1 MAAPGTRSD
10 PLMGFNFLVSLI
22 DATGAGAGNGA
33 TGGGPTGGTGAAA
46 AGAAGTVA
54 AGFSEVTG
62 LEATLQV
69 EEYSEGG
76 ENRFVH
82 KFPTRMT
89 WANLVLKHGIGI
101 DRTLWA
107 WHWDYVNGRG
117 KRRDGLIVLTDEQ
130 RKPVKTWM
138 FRRGFPLKWTG
149 PALNAQQGSVAIESI
164 EVVHEGLELMPA

>member
-1 MAAPGTRSD
+1 MATPGGRSD

-22 DATGAGAGNGA
+22 DTTASGGGTGAGSGGAAGTGGAGNG
-33 TGGGPTGGTGAAA
+33 G
-46 AGAAGTVA
+46 AGAAA

-89 WANLVLKHGIGI
+89 WANLVLKHGIGV
-101 DRTLWA
+101 DRSLWA
-107 WHWDYVNGRG
+107 WHFDYVNGRG
-117 KRRDGLIVLTDEQ
+117 RRRDGLVVLTDEN
-130 RKPVKTWM
+130 RKPVKTWT
-138 FRRGFPLKWTG
+138 FRRGLPLKWTG

-164 EVVHEGLELMPA
+164 EIVHEGLELMPAG

>member
-1 MAAPGTRSD
+1 MPGARSD

-22 DATGAGAGNGA
+22 DATGGGAGSGA
-33 TGGGPTGGTGAAA
+33 GGAGSTGG
-46 AGAAGTVA
+46 AGTVA

-89 WANLVLKHGIGI
+89 WANLVLKHGIGV
-101 DRTLWA
+101 DRSLWA
-107 WHWDYVNGRG
+107 WHFDYVNGRG
-117 KRRDGLIVLTDEQ
+117 KRRDGLVVLTDET
-130 RKPVKTWM
+130 RKPVKTWT

-149 PALNAQQGSVAIESI
+149 PSLNAQQGNVAIESI
-164 EVVHEGLELMPA
+164 EIVHEGLELMQAG